1 MTLPY
6 VCLNCDEEV
15 TLGTA
20 PKLYCSEGCSQE
32 AELVRYVRGRT
43 KDGRIHEPDVAEAI
57 QIRLAAVM
65 AGGYPKQARCI
76 PPKIRAAVIAR
87 DNGQC
92 RACGGPGTEIDHING
107 SSEALENLQLLCDPC
122 HNKKTMAGMVV
133 VHPEDEKLQVKS
145 LLFWARV
152 EAEQPM
158 RICDDEENWS
168 GQWRRL
174 MSEREDELARL
185 VEDKIKNGRPM
196 TKQEK
201 RYWDLL
207 CRRSMSKEERED
219 LEEAQAETD
228 WERDYPEEAAY
239 QREWIARD

>member
-1 MTLPY
+1 MTIPY

-107 SSEALENLQLLCDPC
+107 SSQALENLQLLCDPC
-122 HNKKTMAGMVV
+122 HNKKTVAGMVV
-133 VHPEDEKLQVKS
+133 VHPEDEKLQVKAFYS
-145 LLFWARV
+145 ARGSRPSSRCV
-152 EAEQPM
+152 SAM
-158 RICDDEENWS
+158 TRRIGRGS
-168 GQWRRL
+168 G
-174 MSEREDELARL
+174 
-185 VEDKIKNGRPM
+185 GG
-196 TKQEK
+196 
-201 RYWDLL
+201 
-207 CRRSMSKEERED
+207 
-219 LEEAQAETD
+219 
-228 WERDYPEEAAY
+228 
-239 QREWIARD
+239 